1 MELIAGS
8 QLRILD
14 RVKKWYMS
22 SILSYTQI
30 NFSNKKSINM
40 KYFLEWM
47 LYVKTVLKKMFIYT
61 WANPTVIQ
69 LKNKISLMK
78 QCLTIKQWW
87 GTYKLQQSR
96 NNAHDL

>member
-22 SILSYTQI
+22 YILSYTQI

-61 WANPTVIQ
+61 WTNPTIIQ
-69 LKNKISLMK
+69 LKNKISIMK
-78 QCLTIKQWW
+78 QCLTI
-87 GTYKLQQSR
+87 
-96 NNAHDL
+96 